1 MMSSDCQR
9 ILEAL
14 NVSLNKKENYWRNK
28 RDDPQEIASAVMVAI
43 AEVRTAFVE
52 VLEQINKEEKL
63 TP

>member
-14 NVSLNKKENYWRNK
+14 NVSLHKKENYWRNK